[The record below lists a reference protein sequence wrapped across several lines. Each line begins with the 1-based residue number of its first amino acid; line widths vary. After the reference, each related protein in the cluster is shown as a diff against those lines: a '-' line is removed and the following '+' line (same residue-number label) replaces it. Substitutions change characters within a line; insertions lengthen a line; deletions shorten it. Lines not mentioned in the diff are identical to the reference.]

1 MTQPLR
7 GIWWLHPA
15 ALFGAAGVAIGLSAY
30 LIPESTYRMYWR
42 MPKFFGPQGLWV
54 TLACCAV
61 FMFGALL
68 SSRFV
73 TRLPRPA
80 TQTDLAQT
88 IPWNLM
94 RALFKASFYLSLL
107 GYVLWVGLAIERG
120 MTLRSAWDVIT
131 GEKFAMF
138 DARYTYL
145 QTVGGVTTLTEFGT
159 ATMVLGALL
168 GFYRGWRRV
177 RFKLGALI
185 AMALIRALLN
195 SERFA
200 LIELIVPFLIAVLAL
215 KYLGSF
221 EFSQRARWLVNLA
234 PAVGI
239 VVLLLFFTSFEY
251 FRSWTNYYSGR
262 DQSLWEFG
270 SMRLL
275 GYYVTSFNNGA
286 YFLNRLDP
294 LSAPYFTLHF
304 LWTFPLSSP
313 VVKRL
318 FPNPLLDST
327 DKWFYFPFLNSDANL
342 EFNNADGM
350 LFPLM
355 DFGIAGGLIYW
366 FAVGLVCGLIYELYR
381 QRQASGLL
389 LYPIVYLSLMEVPLA
404 LYWGEG
410 RAVFPM
416 LLLLLTP
423 VLFAVS
429 RRYRLT
435 EASFPAP
442 RVTAGVRA

>member
-1 MTQPLR
+1 M
-7 GIWWLHPA
+7 HPA

-30 LIPESTYRMYWR
+30 LVPESTYRMYWR
-42 MPKFFGPQGLWV
+42 TPKFFGPQGLWA

-68 SSRFV
+68 SSRFAA
-73 TRLPRPA
+73 RFPRA
-80 TQTDLAQT
+80 AAQTDRAVD
-88 IPWNLM
+88 IPWKLM
-94 RALFKASFYLSLL
+94 TTLFSVSFYLALL

-120 MTLRSAWDVIT
+120 MTLQSAWDVIT
-131 GEKFAMF
+131 GEKGAVYE
-138 DARYTYL
+138 ARYSYL
-145 QTVGGVTTLTEFGT
+145 QTIGGVTTLTEFGC
-159 ATMVLGALL
+159 ATMILGAVLG
-168 GFYRGWRRV
+168 FRKGWSQV
-177 RFKLGALI
+177 RFKLGALL

-200 LIELIVPFLIAVLAL
+200 LIELIVPFLIALLAL
-215 KYLGSF
+215 KYIGSF
-221 EFSQRARWLVNLA
+221 QLSTRAKVLLNLA
-234 PAVGI
+234 PVIGVAI
-239 VVLLLFFTSFEY
+239 LLPFFTGFEY
-251 FRSWTNYYSGR
+251 IRSWTNWYSSGN
-262 DQSLWEFG
+262 QSLWQFG

-294 LSAPYFTLHF
+294 LNAPYFTLHF

-313 VVKRL
+313 AVKRL

-327 DKWFYFPFLNSDANL
+327 DKWFYFPFLDRDANL

-366 FAVGLVCGLIYELYR
+366 LAAGLVCGVIYELYR
-381 QRQASGLL
+381 QRLPSGLL
-389 LYPIVYLSLMEVPLA
+389 LYPIIYLTLMEVPLA

-410 RAVFPM
+410 RAVFPLLM
-416 LLLLLTP
+416 LIAAP
-423 VLFAVS
+423 VLFALS
-429 RRYRLT
+429 RRYGLPEARLT
-435 EASFPAP
+435 AP
-442 RVTAGVRA
+442 QALSD